1 VAEIAD
7 TAEDTADEDGADQV
21 TIKPAFQVK
30 MGDVRKGLCNAF
42 DYASKGSARLALR
55 KGQLI
60 GDPQRT
66 VSKLTTYVGHAR

>member
-1 VAEIAD
+1 MIWCSVVLKRRFAA
-7 TAEDTADEDGADQV
+7 T
-21 TIKPAFQVK
+21 F
-30 MGDVRKGLCNAF
+30 VRKGLCNAF